1 MALKAGGLPADPARR
16 TRTTMMNV
24 IRPLALLAA
33 LCGGLAAAARGQ
45 PGMPPPPAP
54 PALQAPQDPYADPR
68 REYWRSLTPEQR
80 ESIRRLSE
88 EQRRAL
94 INRVPVRPGEAPAP
108 AGRLSLEERRQLRAQ
123 IREEHERRGPRMG
136 GAKRP

>member
-1 MALKAGGLPADPARR
+1 
-16 TRTTMMNV
+16 MMNV
-24 IRPLALLAA
+24 IRPLALFAV
-33 LCGGLAAAARGQ
+33 LCAGLSAAARGQ
-45 PGMPPPPAP
+45 PGVPLPPAP
-54 PALQAPQDPYADPR
+54 PVLPAPHEPSADAR

-80 ESIRRLSE
+80 ESIRRLSQ
-88 EQRRAL
+88 EQRQAL
-94 INRVPVRPGEAPAP
+94 INRAPVRPGEAPAP